1 MQNNWKHL
9 TLFAFCMYLTY
20 SCASP
25 DKPVQVNSSFDH
37 SKPLY
42 LECILDGKTQD
53 TLYSLRIGLDSL
65 ADISFK
71 VNPSTNI
78 TGSLLRAKTD
88 TRGAFEEKISMRL
101 QQLSEGNNKL
111 VDSFYQTDEVVFAG
125 NPVEQ
130 FSQMAGMNGDYLLMY
145 DSGKQILINSLAKQD
160 RLQLLFDFFSNYSGS
175 SDIELV
181 SMQIDHKTTRFYY
194 LH

>member
-1 MQNNWKHL
+1 M
-9 TLFAFCMYLTY
+9 
-20 SCASP
+20 
-25 DKPVQVNSSFDH
+25 
-37 SKPLY
+37 Y
-42 LECILDGKTQD
+42 LECIIDGKTQD

-88 TRGAFEEKISMRL
+88 NRGAFEEKISIRL

-111 VDSFYQTDEVVFAG
+111 ADSFYQTDEVVFTG

-130 FSQMAGMNGDYLLMY
+130 FNLMAGMSGDYLMMY

-160 RLQLLFDFFSNYSGS
+160 RLQLLFDFFSNYGGS

-181 SMQIDHKTTRFYY
+181 SVQIDHKTTRLYC